1 MIIIL
6 KGFIGRGINGVCE
19 IKVETNDKVN
29 LNDSV
34 ITFEGEIKAMDG
46 YFAGH
51 PLSGKKKFTVKSE
64 NIICLIE

>member
-34 ITFEGEIKAMDG
+34 VTFEGEIKAMDS

-51 PLSGKKKFTVKSE
+51 LLAGKKKFTVKTE
-64 NIICLIE
+64 NIICLVE